1 MKKNDTDKVTL
12 SKSSF
17 ENEVLDAFVRLSASL
32 YTLNTLV
39 ALETGLTMSEL
50 AASEHLR
57 LDGPL
62 SPKEISKRIHLST
75 GATTGMLDRLEQR
88 GFIKR
93 TPHPTD
99 RRSVLVHYLEP
110 ESPSNVKLEHLQKL
124 LEMRIE
130 KLGEPQKAAV
140 ASFLRGVSGDISRVS
155 GES

>member
-1 MKKNDTDKVTL
+1 MKNNTDKVTL
-12 SKSSF
+12 AQSNF
-17 ENEVLDAFVRLSASL
+17 ANEVKTAFVKLSASL
-32 YTLNTLV
+32 HTLNTLV
-39 ALETGLTMSEL
+39 SLETGLTMSEL

-75 GATTGMLDRLEQR
+75 GATTGMLDRLEGR
-88 GFIKR
+88 GFVKR

-110 ESPSNVKLEHLQKL
+110 ESPGTVKLEHLQKL
-124 LEMRIE
+124 LEARTE
-130 KLGEPQKAAV
+130 ALGRPQREV
-140 ASFLRGVSGDISRVS
+140 IASFLRGVADDISKVS